1 MLNHKKFLEDNSDV
15 FLYSFNMKIDF
26 PFIHGFRKYHQEV
39 SKMLIQQDFIQHLC
53 SRNYVL
59 SN

>member
-26 PFIHGFRKYHQEV
+26 PFIHGFQKYYKEGFKNV
-39 SKMLIQQDFIQHLC
+39 DSTGFYSASMLKELC
-53 SRNYVL
+53 AK
-59 SN
+59 